1 MTPFNRRLLYF
12 ILLYTCVEGLVVNVT
27 FPSKIGYV
35 AKDVLIALAG
45 GLLLID
51 NQGQSFGSLRRLS
64 LALGIFALIQVAY
77 LLAPAGNLPLLARL
91 VGLKMRLLY
100 VLMML
105 LGYRFVRSHADAYR
119 LSAILILAA
128 VPVSLFGIYLYFSGP
143 AALQAVGGSY
153 SAIIYS
159 TTGDWR
165 VPGTFNSPGQ
175 YGLYLTFNSIL
186 AIGLLLL
193 PGLSVRMRVFLW
205 SSLALMT
212 VATMAS
218 GSRSPIILTVAAGGM
233 VMLGLGRLGRI
244 VSMGVGVY
252 IVLAIGF
259 TTLGAGVEERVGSI
273 ASGEHIER
281 FNRTY
286 FGQLFLPKM
295 METPMGLGLGAA
307 TIGAR
312 HFTEFGEVLLVESY
326 FGIIAVETGVLG
338 LLAILGLSAAA
349 LAFVLQ
355 ARLVMRDSPAG
366 PMWYA
371 LASFAVIVLMLGPV
385 STPLDSAPG
394 NVYFWL
400 SLGIVAKLYDL
411 ERQSRAAQLPGDGA
425 AAAVQPV

>member
-12 ILLYTCVEGLVVNVT
+12 ILIYTCVEGLVINVT
-27 FPSKIGYV
+27 FPSKVGYV
-35 AKDVLIALAG
+35 VKDVLIALAG

-51 NQGQSFGSLRRLS
+51 NQGQPFGSLRRL
-64 LALGIFALIQVAY
+64 AFPLGIFALIQTAY
-77 LLAPAGNLPLLARL
+77 LVMPGDLPLLARL

-105 LGYRFVRSHADAYR
+105 LGYRLVRSAADVYTLMAV
-119 LSAILILAA
+119 LILAA
-128 VPVSLFGIYLYFSGP
+128 VPVSVFGIYLYFSGP
-143 AALQAVGGSY
+143 SALQAIGGSY
-153 SAIIYS
+153 SAVIYA
-159 TTGDWR
+159 TTGAWR

-175 YGLYLTFNSIL
+175 FGLYLTFNSVL

-193 PGLSVRMRVFLW
+193 PGLSFRMRVFLW

-212 VATMAS
+212 LATLAS
-218 GSRSPIILTVAAGGM
+218 GSRSPMVLTVAAAGM

-244 VSMGVGVY
+244 VSVGVGAYV
-252 IVLAIGF
+252 VLAIGF
-259 TTLGAGVEERVGSI
+259 ATLGAGVEERVGSI
-273 ASGEHIER
+273 VSGEHIER
-281 FNRTY
+281 LNRTY

-295 METPMGLGLGAA
+295 METPMGLGLGTA

-312 HFTEFGEVLLVESY
+312 HFTEFGEVLLIESY

-338 LLAILGLSAAA
+338 LVAILVLSAAA
-349 LAFVLQ
+349 VVFLLK
-355 ARLVMRDSPAG
+355 ARLIMRNAPSG

-371 LASFAVIVLMLGPV
+371 LASFSMIVLLLGPV

-400 SLGIVAKLYDL
+400 SIGIVAKLYDL
-411 ERQSRAAQLPGDGA
+411 ERQSRAARLPGADE
-425 AAAVQPV
+425 AAVQPV

>member
-12 ILLYTCVEGLVVNVT
+12 ILIYTCVEGLVVNVT

-45 GLLLID
+45 GLMLMD
-51 NQGQSFGSLRRLS
+51 NQGQPFGSLRRLA
-64 LALGIFALIQVAY
+64 LALGLFGLIQTAY
-77 LLAPAGNLPLLARL
+77 LVAPAGDLPLIARL

-105 LGYRFVRSHADAYR
+105 LGYRFVRTAADVYMLLAV
-119 LSAILILAA
+119 LILAA

-143 AALQAVGGSY
+143 AALQAIGGSY
-153 SAIIYS
+153 SAVIYS

-175 YGLYLTFNSIL
+175 YGLYLTFNSLL
-186 AIGLLLL
+186 AVGLLLL
-193 PGLSVRMRVFLW
+193 PGLSVRMRAFLW

-212 VATMAS
+212 LATLAS
-218 GSRSPIILTVAAGGM
+218 GSRSPMILTVAGAGM
-233 VMLGLGRLGRI
+233 VMLGLGRLGRV

-252 IVLAIGF
+252 VVLAIGF
-259 TTLGAGVEERVGSI
+259 ATLGAGVEERVGSI

-286 FGQLFLPKM
+286 FGQLFIPKM

-312 HFTEFGEVLLVESY
+312 HFTEFGEVILVESY

-338 LLAILGLSAAA
+338 LLAILGVSAAGV
-349 LAFVLQ
+349 AFVLK
-355 ARLVMRDSPAG
+355 ARLTMRAAPAG
-366 PMWYA
+366 PIWYA
-371 LASFAVIVLMLGPV
+371 LASFVLIVLLLGPV

-394 NVYFWL
+394 NVYFWV

-411 ERQSRAAQLPGDGA
+411 ERQSRAAQLPGADEA
-425 AAAVQPV
+425 IAVQPV